1 MSTFDIL
8 QSRIAQSAKV
18 AAGAARKL
26 SSLDEMAQNDDYVH
40 SDGLRLSSGKK
51 EISSASSSI
60 SDKSDL
66 PSVVEDLSGRFVN
79 AVSMTARTKHQS
91 PTRAPDNNT
100 TNSVDIGKKS
110 STNLN
115 PNAKTKSTSANI
127 QLLKSVAVLY
137 DEANNVDAFKQYTGE
152 EGRISSFNSSHTPY
166 ATIPTSIVG
175 QQPDVQQHNI
185 HTTKPNFL
193 QELEYES
200 DTDSSNDDERP
211 KKQSQYDIE
220 MTRPISVAIHN
231 EIECG
236 ITSGHVERD
245 VNRFMKMTNQLE
257 SEREMLVQ
265 SQKSW
270 IESSSSSTT
279 TNDTNR
285 MTTTNGSTTAPGDD
299 THRALK
305 AGLSWIRNVASPQI
319 ETFSK
324 QLLTKFSESDL
335 VGSNQSNTGRKPMIG
350 PRDNI
355 NPSTRKNDWQDDDER
370 IIVSTSAVFLG
381 EQDTAELERIRMR
394 HNSATSGL
402 AVLLQICIDNQRL
415 VFVGAT
421 LVLSLFA
428 YFYSRRRSVDD
439 VL

>member
-51 EISSASSSI
+51 AISSASSSI

-66 PSVVEDLSGRFVN
+66 PLVVEDLSGRFVD
-79 AVSMTARTKHQS
+79 AVSTAARTRTQHRS
-91 PTRAPDNNT
+91 PTRAPDNHQN
-100 TNSVDIGKKS
+100 NSVDSGKKS

-115 PNAKTKSTSANI
+115 PNAKTKSTAPNI

-137 DEANNVDAFKQYTGE
+137 DEKNDVDAIKQFARE
-152 EGRISSFNSSHTPY
+152 EGIISTFPASK
-166 ATIPTSIVG
+166 AI
-175 QQPDVQQHNI
+175 QPPEVQQHI
-185 HTTKPNFL
+185 HAAKSNFL

-200 DTDSSNDDERP
+200 ETDSSDDDEQC
-211 KKQSQYDIE
+211 KQPQYDIE

-231 EIECG
+231 QLACG
-236 ITSGHVERD
+236 IPTSGHVEKD

-257 SEREMLVQ
+257 SERELLVQ
-265 SQKSW
+265 SQKSC
-270 IESSSSSTT
+270 IESSSSTT

-285 MTTTNGSTTAPGDD
+285 MTTTNGNTTAPGDD

-305 AGLSWIRNVASPQI
+305 AGLSWIRNVASPQL

-335 VGSNQSNTGRKPMIG
+335 VVSNQSNTGRKPMIG

-355 NPSTRKNDWQDDDER
+355 NPSTRKNDCQVDDER
-370 IIVSTSAVFLG
+370 IIVSTSAAFLG

-394 HNSATSGL
+394 HNSATSWL

>member
-1 MSTFDIL
+1 LISSNL
-8 QSRIAQSAKV
+8 ALAQSAKV

-51 EISSASSSI
+51 AISSASSSI

-66 PSVVEDLSGRFVN
+66 PSVVEDLSGRFVD
-79 AVSMTARTKHQS
+79 AVSMAARKKHRS

-137 DEANNVDAFKQYTGE
+137 DETNNVDAFKQYTGE
-152 EGRISSFNSSHTPY
+152 EGRISSFNSSHTPC

-200 DTDSSNDDERP
+200 DTDSSSDDERP

-220 MTRPISVAIHN
+220 MTRPISVAINN

-236 ITSGHVERD
+236 ITSGHVEKD

-257 SEREMLVQ
+257 SEREMLIQ

-270 IESSSSSTT
+270 SESSSSTT

-285 MTTTNGSTTAPGDD
+285 MPTTNGTTTAPGDD

-305 AGLSWIRNVASPQI
+305 AGLSWIRNVASPQL

-370 IIVSTSAVFLG
+370 IIVSTSAAFLG

-428 YFYSRRRSVDD
+428 YFYSRRRSVDG